1 MAFATNLYFHDVI
14 FLTIVMFDGNE
25 DGFQGNF
32 KNEMLFVLFCCIPIV
47 FRQLLTGITC
57 FFFCFTC
64 QKAGSHKGKKKATQ
78 PKGNLKNSPYFI
90 RDGDVIGVK
99 VKVKAV

>member
-57 FFFCFTC
+57 FFF
-64 QKAGSHKGKKKATQ
+64 ALPVRRLGATRGRRKPLN
-78 PKGNLKNSPYFI
+78 PK
-90 RDGDVIGVK
+90 VT
-99 VKVKAV
+99 